1 MEGVS
6 MLDNYKEKQAVAYNI
21 MMNEI
26 KNNHISHAYL
36 IDENNNNESFDI
48 VMAFIKEILCN
59 KLSDETKRKLCK
71 RIDDGN
77 YPEIKIIEPDGMVI
91 KKKQILD
98 LQQEFSKSA
107 FEGNKRIYII
117 RDADKMRS
125 ETANSMLKFLEEPDN
140 DILAILMTN
149 NYNNLLSTIIS
160 RCQVIRLN
168 NDNVTVY
175 DNELDNYVVSFIK
188 NIENIGI
195 RTIIN
200 EQELLFDTIPI
211 KDRDKLV
218 CFFDKMIDMYYDIMK
233 INTKSKNIKND
244 NYLDIL
250 TDIANR
256 NNSNDIL
263 NKINYLV
270 DAKDSVKNN
279 VNVNLLIDSLIIN
292 IGGKHESSWS

>member
-1 MEGVS
+1 
-6 MLDNYKEKQAVAYNI
+6 MLDDYRDKQSVAYNI

-26 KNNHISHAYL
+26 NNDHISHAYL
-36 IDENNNNESFDI
+36 IDENNNNDSFNI
-48 VMAFIKEILCN
+48 VMAFIKEILCS
-59 KLSDETKRKLCK
+59 KLDVNDRQVLCK

-77 YPEIKIIEPDGMVI
+77 YPEIKIIEPDGMLI

-98 LQQEFSKSA
+98 LQQEFSRSA

-140 DILAILMTN
+140 DIIAILMTN

-168 NDNVTVY
+168 NVDAAVNDEELEKVVVNFIKSIENSGIRSIL
-175 DNELDNYVVSFIK
+175 NEQVLLFNYVS
-188 NIENIGI
+188 
-195 RTIIN
+195 
-200 EQELLFDTIPI
+200 I
-211 KDRDKLV
+211 KDRDKLIHV
-218 CFFDKMIDMYYDIMK
+218 FDKMIDMYYDIMK
-233 INTKSKNIKND
+233 INSGSNSIKNV

-250 TDIANR
+250 SDIAGK
-256 NNSNDIL
+256 NDINLIL

-270 DAKDSVKNN
+270 EAKDSIRSN
-279 VNVNLLIDSLIIN
+279 VNVNLLVDSLIIN
-292 IGGKHESSWS
+292 LGGKHEISWS

>member
-1 MEGVS
+1 
-6 MLDNYKEKQAVAYNI
+6 MLDDYKDKQSVAYNI
-21 MMNEI
+21 MLNEI
-26 KNNHISHAYL
+26 NNNHISHAYL
-36 IDENNNNESFDI
+36 IDENNNNDSFNI
-48 VMAFIKEILCN
+48 VMAFIKEILCS
-59 KLSDETKRKLCK
+59 KLDVNDRQVLCK

-77 YPEIKIIEPDGMVI
+77 YPEIKVIEPDGMLI

-107 FEGNKRIYII
+107 FEGSKRIYII

-140 DILAILMTN
+140 DIIAILMTN

-168 NDNVTVY
+168 NDNVDVN
-175 DNELDNYVVSFIK
+175 DSELDLLVINFIK
-188 NIENIGI
+188 SIENTGI
-195 RTIIN
+195 RTIMK
-200 EQELLFDTIPI
+200 EQELLFNIVPM

-218 CFFDKMIDMYYDIMK
+218 NVFDKMIDMYYDIMK
-233 INTKSKNIKND
+233 INTGNKFIKFN

-250 TDIANR
+250 TDIASKNT
-256 NNSNDIL
+256 SNEIL

-270 DAKDSVKNN
+270 DAKDLIKNN
-279 VNVNLLIDSLIIN
+279 VNVNLLVDSLIIN
-292 IGGKHESSWS
+292 IGGKNESSWS